1 MSVVSRNSSI
11 ELLRLVLMFMVVI
24 LHFNNGTM
32 GGAFCLVKDRA
43 LDNFA
48 LHFFESL
55 SVCAVNCFMIVSG
68 YFLYANKT
76 VDFGKVVDIL
86 LIVVFYR
93 LFDYGCRCWFFNEP
107 FSFNS
112 LVMGFLPANYFAI
125 FYVICYMLSPYVAR
139 LWNEMENRAA
149 DFLII
154 LLLSIFIIIP
164 TVLDVL
170 VDFNL
175 LVNISKALSPISIV
189 GNVAGYTIVQ
199 FLVMLSL
206 GMWLRKRQVNPAT
219 WLLITVYFVSC
230 LIMTAFILKLPSLYN
245 YCSLLSVVTA
255 TCIFLLFLKLDCQNK
270 VINYCAKSCFAIFC
284 IHTGAF
290 ANGLWR
296 QIITEDHFSNGVF
309 NTILWMLVCV
319 GCMFMCCMVLSIV
332 MRLIFGK
339 MKSYFC
345 GLLPEYVNNW
355 K

>member
-1 MSVVSRNSSI
+1 MSAGSRNSSI

-112 LVMGFLPANYFAI
+112 LVMRFLPANYFAI

-139 LWNEMENRAA
+139 LWNEMENNAA
-149 DFLII
+149 DFLIGI
-154 LLLSIFIIIP
+154 LLTLFILVP
-164 TVLDVL
+164 SVLDVV
-170 VDFNL
+170 VDLHILKNAD
-175 LVNISKALSPISIV
+175 SLSTITIM
-189 GNVAGYTIVQ
+189 GNGGGYTIIQ

-206 GMWLRKRQVNPAT
+206 GMWLKKCQLNPPS
-219 WLLITVYFVSC
+219 WILICIYLFSS
-230 LIMTAFILKLPSLYN
+230 LIMTFSIDRMPSLYN
-245 YCSLLSVVTA
+245 YCSVFSVITA
-255 TCIFLLFLKLDCQNK
+255 VCIFLLFAKFDFQSRG
-270 VINYCAKSCFAIFC
+270 INYCAKSCFAIFC

-296 QIITEDHFSNGVF
+296 QIITEEHFSNGLF
-309 NTILWMLVCV
+309 STLLWLFVCV
-319 GCMFMCCMVLSIV
+319 GSMFICCMVLSIV
-332 MRLIFGK
+332 MRLVFGK
-339 MKSYFC
+339 LKSYFC
-345 GLLPEYVNNW
+345 GLFPQYVNNW